1 MLYNKEQCKEIK
13 NYLDN
18 SKCARCFSSEEL
30 TLDHIIPISFLMQ
43 NFGASKEETY
53 DWDNFQPLCRKCNTL
68 KAGRFDLSNE
78 KTKKL
83 LLKYIE
89 IYCK

>member
-1 MLYNKEQCKEIK
+1 MLYNKQQRTEIEH
-13 NYLDN
+13 YLDRHN
-18 SKCARCFSSEEL
+18 CARCSSSKEL
-30 TLDHIIPISFLMQ
+30 TIDHIIPVSFLMQ
-43 NFGASKEETY
+43 NFGATKEETY
-53 DWDNFQPLCRKCNTL
+53 DWDNFQVLCRKCNTL

-89 IYCK
+89 IYCE